1 MKTYG
6 TIILDE
12 KRKKWMIQCAPN
24 VAIRLKRVFGKID
37 TKEFGTIGISAT
49 TENSRD
55 LEWFTLRYPMVVAP
69 AERLRELSQAHTEKT
84 ALVDQLLAGHRPP
97 RQFQLA
103 LPPREYQSLAA
114 DMWLTASG
122 LLLAD
127 DVGIGKAQP
136 LDAKVLTPTGW
147 KLMGELRIGDEIIDP
162 DGGTGFVEGIFPQGK
177 KPVYILRTSDG
188 ASTRCCDEH
197 LWLVQTGN
205 DRQRNG
211 FRILQLSA
219 MRQELSRRYKNS
231 RWSASRYFVPFPEP
245 VVFSCNNKNLPLPPY
260 LLGVLLGDG
269 GLRYG
274 AAFTSID
281 PEIVNR
287 IQGFL
292 RPGYHLRPDGI
303 TYHLT
308 HGIDWVPNEYKAILK
323 DLKLLGKYSY
333 EKHIPEI
340 YLQAPVADRIEILR
354 GLMDTDAECQKN
366 GHAIFSTTSAQLKL
380 DLINLVRSLGGMIGS
395 FDPKACVRPPAK
407 PAYHESYTLD
417 VRVPFNPFHLDRK
430 AKRWK
435 LPWMARS
442 IKEISIAGTEE
453 TQCIRVS
460 TKRHLYLTDDFL
472 PTHNTVTSI
481 CGFVDPRV
489 LPAVVVTLTHLPSQW
504 ETEINRFTPNLIVH
518 KLKRGQ
524 PYDILKDTDGEY
536 PDVIVTNYH
545 KLAGWAETLAPY
557 TNSIIFDECQE
568 LRHRGSQKYHA
579 AKHLAD
585 ACDFRLGLS
594 ATPIYNYG
602 GEMFN
607 VLDVLCPDRLGT
619 NEEFIREWCTY
630 GGQDA
635 KPRVKDPQ
643 AFGTYLREEGLM
655 LRRTRAEVKREL
667 PECQTVPHHID
678 VDPKALESMKGQAIE
693 LAKLILKQTQDFK
706 GQKMQAS
713 GEFDNKM
720 RQMTGIAK
728 APFVA
733 EFVKFLIGDNDEKL
747 VLYGWHREVYKIW
760 MEKHKKFKPV
770 MYTGSESPVQKD
782 AAKKA
787 FMEGD
792 ARIMLIS
799 LRAGA
804 GMDGLQKVC
813 KLCVFGELDWS
824 PGVHEQCI
832 GRIHRDGQD
841 EPVTAYYLLANTGA
855 DPVMSDV
862 LGLKKAQIEGVRDP
876 NQDLVTKLQVNEDY
890 IKQLAKSYLQEHGV
904 VVPEEKPVD
913 VQ

>member
-1 MKTYG
+1 VKTYG
-6 TIILDE
+6 TITLDQ
-12 KRKKWMIQCAPN
+12 KHKKWLIQCAPH

-37 TKEFGTIGISAT
+37 TKEFGTVGISAT

-55 LEWFTLRYPMVVAP
+55 LEWFTLRYPMVVTP
-69 AERLRELSQAHTEKT
+69 EERLRELSQAHTDKT

-97 RQFQLA
+97 RLFQLA

-127 DVGIGKAQP
+127 DVGIGK
-136 LDAKVLTPTGW
+136 
-147 KLMGELRIGDEIIDP
+147 
-162 DGGTGFVEGIFPQGK
+162 
-177 KPVYILRTSDG
+177 
-188 ASTRCCDEH
+188 
-197 LWLVQTGN
+197 
-205 DRQRNG
+205 
-211 FRILQLSA
+211 
-219 MRQELSRRYKNS
+219 
-231 RWSASRYFVPFPEP
+231 
-245 VVFSCNNKNLPLPPY
+245 
-260 LLGVLLGDG
+260 
-269 GLRYG
+269 
-274 AAFTSID
+274 
-281 PEIVNR
+281 
-287 IQGFL
+287 
-292 RPGYHLRPDGI
+292 
-303 TYHLT
+303 
-308 HGIDWVPNEYKAILK
+308 
-323 DLKLLGKYSY
+323 
-333 EKHIPEI
+333 
-340 YLQAPVADRIEILR
+340 
-354 GLMDTDAECQKN
+354 
-366 GHAIFSTTSAQLKL
+366 
-380 DLINLVRSLGGMIGS
+380 
-395 FDPKACVRPPAK
+395 
-407 PAYHESYTLD
+407 
-417 VRVPFNPFHLDRK
+417 
-430 AKRWK
+430 
-435 LPWMARS
+435 
-442 IKEISIAGTEE
+442 
-453 TQCIRVS
+453 
-460 TKRHLYLTDDFL
+460 
-472 PTHNTVTSI
+472 TVTSI

-504 ETEINRFTPNLIVH
+504 EAEINRFTPDLVIH

-568 LRHRGSQKYHA
+568 LRHRGSQKYNA

-607 VLDVLCPDRLGT
+607 VLDVLCPGRLGT
-619 NEEFIREWCTY
+619 NEEFIREWCTQ
-630 GGQDA
+630 GGMDP

-643 AFGTYLREEGLM
+643 AFGAYLREEGLM

-760 MEKHKKFKPV
+760 MEKLKEFKPV

-904 VVPEEKPVD
+904 IVPEEKPVD